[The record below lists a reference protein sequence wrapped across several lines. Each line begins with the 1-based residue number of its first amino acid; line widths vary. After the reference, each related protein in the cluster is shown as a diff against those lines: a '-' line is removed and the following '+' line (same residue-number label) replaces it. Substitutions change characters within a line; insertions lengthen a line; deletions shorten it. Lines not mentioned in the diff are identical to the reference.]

1 MQLSDVHNTVERVP
15 DLSEIPRV
23 KVGRIHTDKVTI
35 LDKAKDVLANTNH
48 TQPHCELLLTLLQRQ
63 NGPVCCC
70 MTLLAAS
77 ALQ

>member
-48 TQPHCELLLTLLQRQ
+48 TQPHC
-63 NGPVCCC
+63 
-70 MTLLAAS
+70 
-77 ALQ
+77 